1 MICKVSDPRSQK
13 VLMMYYLDHL
23 NWKDIAEKI
32 MFSESQIH
40 RFKKEGL
47 TEIEKMIQNE

>member
-1 MICKVSDPRSQK
+1 MRIKRKKHEK

-23 NWKDIAEKI
+23 NWKDIDEKI

-47 TEIEKMIQNE
+47 TEIEKNG